1 MRGAYWS
8 AYLTPPPDMTHYPAG
23 GTVVDVGCGEGHQL
37 GKLREAGYH
46 AIGLEIA
53 PEPARAC
60 WAAGH
65 AVMIGRAEH
74 LPFRSESCHGVLCKV
89 VLPYTDERR
98 AIEEIARVLTQKGVA
113 LLYVHG
119 LGYSLRYLLRPDSWK
134 HSVYAARTIVNTVV
148 YRLSGRRLPGFLG
161 DTIFQSDRTLRRY
174 YRSAG
179 LTLLSTIPS
188 GRFFGQPVF
197 IGHVLRK

>member
-1 MRGAYWS
+1 
-8 AYLTPPPDMTHYPAG
+8 
-23 GTVVDVGCGEGHQL
+23 
-37 GKLREAGYH
+37 
-46 AIGLEIA
+46 
-53 PEPARAC
+53 
-60 WAAGH
+60 
-65 AVMIGRAEH
+65 
-74 LPFRSESCHGVLCKV
+74 V

-98 AIEEIARVLTQKGVA
+98 AIEEIARVLTKKGVA